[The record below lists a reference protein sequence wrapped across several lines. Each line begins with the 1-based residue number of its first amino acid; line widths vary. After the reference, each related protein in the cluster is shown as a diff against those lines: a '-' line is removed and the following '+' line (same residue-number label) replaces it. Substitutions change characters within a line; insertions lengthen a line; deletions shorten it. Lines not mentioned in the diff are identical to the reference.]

1 MSHRQKRRLFLHALS
16 MTGLGTALFN
26 SGIISSLTGLN
37 LFNNLAHAQETTAPA
52 PIAQDEALQSASTAE
67 VHALIDSFVGD
78 ATIVEEGLSM
88 VMDPLASNP
97 SSIPV
102 QAVFDEE
109 INDDNYCEELIF
121 VAEGNPIPLAC
132 RFKFTALSGT
142 TEVAFRTRLIDA
154 QYIRALARMNDG
166 RVLSARRYV
175 TVVAGACGM

>member
-1 MSHRQKRRLFLHALS
+1 MSYRPKRRLFLHALS
-16 MTGLGTALFN
+16 MTGLSTALFN
-26 SGIISSLTGLN
+26 SGIISDLTGLN
-37 LFNNLAHAQETTAPA
+37 LLGNNAYAQESAAPA
-52 PIAQDEALQSASTAE
+52 PIAQDEALSSASMAE
-67 VHALIDSFVGD
+67 VQAIIDGFVGD
-78 ATIVEEGLSM
+78 ATIEEEGLNM

-97 SSIPV
+97 ASIPI

-109 INDDNYCEELIF
+109 INEDNYCEELIF
-121 VAEGNPIPLAC
+121 IAEGNPIPLAC

-166 RVLSARRYV
+166 RILGARRYV

>member
-16 MTGLGTALFN
+16 MTGLSTALFN
-26 SGIISSLTGLN
+26 SGIISGLSGLN
-37 LFNNLAHAQETTAPA
+37 LLSSKAHAQGIATAPV
-52 PIAQDEALQSASTAE
+52 AQGEALKAASMAE
-67 VHALIDSFVGD
+67 VQALIDDFAGD

-97 SSIPV
+97 SSIPI

-109 INDDNYCEELIF
+109 IDDNNYCEELIF
-121 VAEGNPIPLAC
+121 IAEGNPVPLAC